1 MDKSEDKI
9 QLRDSFRYLVRLL
22 VLVKP
27 YWGKLAKGLSL
38 SLVLG
43 LIGMVVPYLTKLLI
57 DKVYPSQDVTLLGV
71 IVLTVLGISMASTI
85 IGTLQGYYNLVI
97 NAHLNNSTSLM
108 FFNHLQHL
116 KIRFYDD
123 HRVGEVMSRFR
134 DVGKSLG
141 AVSNLF
147 QVILVNGIY
156 LFLVPPFL
164 FLLNWKLAFVS
175 LISLPL
181 TVVIISASGK
191 FVRKYWKRSAEAFA
205 ELNAFQVESLSNI
218 QLIKSMVLETY
229 VFRKCKDQIEKA
241 VNIQL
246 RAGAVGQTMG
256 LFNSFIRIV
265 NTALFTWLGWKYILT
280 KEMTLGDY
288 MAFTAYIGYLYNPL
302 AQVVGLF
309 SDFQRSSVSLSR
321 MYEYLDSDVEQTPD
335 FVYKDASPLTNK
347 IHGDIELRN
356 VGFSYDGGKTILSN
370 VNLKIAQGTVI
381 AILGPSGSGKTTL
394 LRLLSGMETLRE
406 GTILFDGRP
415 SSSFTLYEL
424 RKQVS
429 VVWQEVGIVKG
440 SIWDNLTMGLE
451 IPDEVAVNRLMEI
464 CKMDELIKSLPNGLQ
479 TELSEWGSTLSSGQ
493 RQRIA
498 IARAVLRNSPV
509 LLLDE
514 VTSSIDIATE
524 VDLLKNLF
532 EFLKGKTIIF
542 VTHRMTCT
550 HLSDKICFLE
560 GGQIGSTGS
569 HEELL
574 VENPWYRQMYASAS
588 SN

>member
-1 MDKSEDKI
+1 MNKDRDTI
-9 QLRDSFRYLVRLL
+9 QLKDSLRYFLRLL
-22 VLVKP
+22 LMVKS
-27 YWGKLAKGLSL
+27 YWGRIIKGLSL
-38 SLVLG
+38 GLV
-43 LIGMVVPYLTKLLI
+43 IGIISMIIPYLTKLLI

-191 FVRKYWKRSAEAFA
+191 FV
-205 ELNAFQVESLSNI
+205 
-218 QLIKSMVLETY
+218 
-229 VFRKCKDQIEKA
+229 
-241 VNIQL
+241 
-246 RAGAVGQTMG
+246 
-256 LFNSFIRIV
+256 
-265 NTALFTWLGWKYILT
+265 
-280 KEMTLGDY
+280 
-288 MAFTAYIGYLYNPL
+288 
-302 AQVVGLF
+302 
-309 SDFQRSSVSLSR
+309 R